1 MRRWSF
7 ASDPRDDEV
16 EPAAI
21 DRELQHDL
29 ERQLT
34 EAGLTFQAEALTCD
48 DYGSDWDYVV
58 YIVDGAS
65 QGRLALGFE
74 LYPDQLYIRIGGCE
88 MFLELAGF
96 LPNPRARELWR
107 EHAARTVGQLLD
119 SELRIETRWWRGK
132 LVGGYCWRRDGE
144 RWILFGGGGSV
155 FMFLCSKRTDEYS
168 KPARQAAPPPAAPP
182 PGIANPGE
190 GDS

>member
-34 EAGLTFQAEALTCD
+34 EAGLTFHAEAMTCD

-58 YIVDGAS
+58 YTVDGAS

-74 LYPDQLYIRIGGCE
+74 LYPDQLDICVGGCE
-88 MFLELAGF
+88 MLLELAGF
-96 LPNPRARELWR
+96 WPNPRARELWR
-107 EHAARTVGQLLD
+107 EDVARTVGQLLG

-132 LVGGYCWRRDGE
+132 FVGGYCWRRDGE
-144 RWILFGGGGSV
+144 RWILVGGGGNPLIV
-155 FMFLCSKRTDEYS
+155 LCKKRVNKYPRPQIPRERTT
-168 KPARQAAPPPAAPP
+168 
-182 PGIANPGE
+182 G
-190 GDS
+190 